1 MSLCHKYTKVGFAFL
16 ELRCYGNM
24 MISTNQSTVS
34 QRIRTNES
42 APLSLKGSHARREE
56 EERAG
61 QRRVLCL
68 QAEELAREFQQVWQ
82 SSSQPDL
89 SLAQSGHLLDQLHS
103 ADLSLVL
110 VQINQDTV
118 L

>member
-1 MSLCHKYTKVGFAFL
+1 
-16 ELRCYGNM
+16 M
-24 MISTNQSTVS
+24 MFSINQSTVS
-34 QRIRTNES
+34 RRIRTNES
-42 APLSLKGSHARREE
+42 APLSLKGSQARREEE

-89 SLAQSGHLLDQLHS
+89 PTLVQSDHLLNQLHS
-103 ADLSLVL
+103 ADLSLV
-110 VQINQDTV
+110 
-118 L
+118 

>member
-1 MSLCHKYTKVGFAFL
+1 MF
-16 ELRCYGNM
+16 
-24 MISTNQSTVS
+24 
-34 QRIRTNES
+34 QRMPKAGRQKCKTWYNEAHRDGGV
-42 APLSLKGSHARREE
+42 APLTRRERNSFNFWKGSEARREEE

-89 SLAQSGHLLDQLHS
+89 PTLVQCEDLLDQVQS
-103 ADLSLVL
+103 PDLSLV
-110 VQINQDTV
+110 QIFQDTA

>member
-1 MSLCHKYTKVGFAFL
+1 
-16 ELRCYGNM
+16 M

-34 QRIRTNES
+34 RRIRTNES
-42 APLSLKGSHARREE
+42 APLSLKGSQARREEE

-89 SLAQSGHLLDQLHS
+89 PTLAQCEDLLDQVQS
-103 ADLSLVL
+103 PDLSLVR
-110 VQINQDTV
+110 VYQDTA